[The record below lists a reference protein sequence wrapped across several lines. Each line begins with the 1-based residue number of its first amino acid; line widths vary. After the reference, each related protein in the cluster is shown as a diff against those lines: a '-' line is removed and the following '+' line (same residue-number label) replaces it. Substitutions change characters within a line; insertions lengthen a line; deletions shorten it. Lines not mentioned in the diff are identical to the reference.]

1 LFERQGELQQEM
13 KSLALDKRLAE
24 AKLELACLEKQI
36 QAATSHWQTLAAT
49 TFMLEKVCE
58 VYENE
63 RQPETLRE
71 ASSFLKSLSDGKYV
85 RVWTPLGKNA
95 LRIDNAQGQSL
106 PLEVLSR
113 GTREAVFIALRLAL
127 ASAYSRRGVNLPLVL
142 DDVLVNFDARRA
154 TAAARVLRDFAE
166 MGHQVIMFTCH
177 EHIMKIFYDIGVQVR
192 VLPQQGVAGEAR
204 VYEPA
209 RLAAHFEV
217 EPEEVVVPPAAVIQP
232 EPEPAVVEVI
242 TETVVEEPV
251 VIQPE
256 PIAEPEPEESPEPEV
271 YVYQNVRKARRG
283 PKPSSVKHFW
293 YNENQSIEG
302 PWNDRKDETKDE
314 PPPGRGAW
322 WAEDL
327 LTSES

>member
-1 LFERQGELQQEM
+1 
-13 KSLALDKRLAE
+13 
-24 AKLELACLEKQI
+24 
-36 QAATSHWQTLAAT
+36 
-49 TFMLEKVCE
+49 
-58 VYENE
+58 
-63 RQPETLRE
+63 
-71 ASSFLKSLSDGKYV
+71 
-85 RVWTPLGKNA
+85 
-95 LRIDNAQGQSL
+95 
-106 PLEVLSR
+106 
-113 GTREAVFIALRLAL
+113 
-127 ASAYSRRGVNLPLVL
+127 
-142 DDVLVNFDARRA
+142 
-154 TAAARVLRDFAE
+154 
-166 MGHQVIMFTCH
+166 
-177 EHIMKIFYDIGVQVR
+177 MKIFYDIGVQVR